1 LFPGISFFEEANVHA
16 SNKKD
21 KTNPFPKLD
30 YWQYYWQKRMAFY
43 KKQ

>member
-1 LFPGISFFEEANVHA
+1 MKYIISEYLEANVHA

-30 YWQYYWQKRMAFY
+30 YWQYY
-43 KKQ
+43 